1 VSRKSGRAVP
11 RPRRPAESWLG
22 SHTVGAMGRA
32 PRPNVNDGIYHVGSR
47 GVRRSRIYTDE
58 VDYGRFRDVFA
69 LVSRELGWI
78 CHTSC
83 QMPNHYHLVLETPEP
98 NLSEGMQRLN
108 WRYATWFNRR
118 HGFTGHVFER
128 RFYSDLVESNAHF
141 LELARY
147 VLLNPVR
154 AGLCSH
160 PKEWRFSSFRGPL
173 SQRLLGQFGHEPTRA
188 RARFEAFVCQ
198 GASGPVP
205 VPGTRT
211 RPDQPNPYVPAK
223 RSASRRT
230 RRAAGRPTT
239 LR

>member
-1 VSRKSGRAVP
+1 MA
-11 RPRRPAESWLG
+11 
-22 SHTVGAMGRA
+22 RA
-32 PRPNVNDGIYHVGSR
+32 PRTNVNDGIYHVGSR
-47 GVRRSRIYTDE
+47 GVRRTHIFTDE
-58 VDYGRFRDVFA
+58 IDYTRFRDVFA

-78 CHTSC
+78 CHTYC

-98 NLSEGMQRLN
+98 NLSEGMHLLN

-154 AGLCSH
+154 AALCSH
-160 PKEWRFSSFRGPL
+160 PKEWRFSTFRKPL
-173 SQRLLGQFGHEPTRA
+173 SQRLLGQFGRDPAVA
-188 RARFEAFVCQ
+188 RAHFEAFVCQ
-198 GASGPVP
+198 GASGRVP
-205 VPGTRT
+205 VPGTGT
-211 RPDQPNPYVPAK
+211 GLGQPKPYVPAK
-223 RSASRRT
+223 RSARRRT
-230 RRAAGRPTT
+230 RSAAGRPTT